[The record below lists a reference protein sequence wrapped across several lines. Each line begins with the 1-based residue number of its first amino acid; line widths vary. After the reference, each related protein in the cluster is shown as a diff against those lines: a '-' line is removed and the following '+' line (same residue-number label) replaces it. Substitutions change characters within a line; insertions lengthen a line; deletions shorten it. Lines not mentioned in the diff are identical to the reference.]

1 MVEGRSRYTFKR
13 ASPSLVLL
21 AAGVEF
27 HDLPSSLTKYQV
39 NHNAEPFPRRMLIS
53 HGCATGELD
62 RYLTQRDRGVASDE
76 LTKASTELAFCRTL
90 DRRNIM
96 ASTLPGTLPGF
107 DDATAVES
115 SSSAVSWSAII
126 AGAVSAAAL
135 TVLLMFLGTGLG
147 LTMVSPWGN
156 QGAGITT
163 FAVSAAIWMIVTQWL
178 SSALGGYMTGRL
190 RARWVGV
197 HTDET
202 FFRDTAHGLLAW
214 ALATLLVV
222 CMAST
227 SLTSAVGTGV
237 QAASHVASGAAMGAP
252 SGAASRSDEGTG
264 NNAMSY
270 FVDSLFRP
278 NDPTRLATP
287 GAGGDAA
294 TAAQASRILITSATA
309 GEMPPADQTYLAQL
323 VSARTGLSEA
333 DATARVNTVLAQVN
347 QAKTKAQAAAD
358 TARKAGIAFSLMAA
372 LSLVI
377 GAFIA
382 SAAAA
387 LGGRLRDE

>member
-1 MVEGRSRYTFKR
+1 
-13 ASPSLVLL
+13 
-21 AAGVEF
+21 
-27 HDLPSSLTKYQV
+27 
-39 NHNAEPFPRRMLIS
+39 
-53 HGCATGELD
+53 
-62 RYLTQRDRGVASDE
+62 
-76 LTKASTELAFCRTL
+76 
-90 DRRNIM
+90 M
-96 ASTLPGTLPGF
+96 ASTLPAF
-107 DDATAVES
+107 DDAPPVES

-135 TVLLMFLGTGLG
+135 TVVLMFLGSGLG

-156 QGAGITT
+156 RGAGITA
-163 FAVSAAIWMIVTQWL
+163 FAVSAAIWMIVVQWL

-214 ALATLLVV
+214 ALATLIVV
-222 CMAST
+222 CMATS
-227 SLTSAVGTGV
+227 SLTSTVGTGV
-237 QAASHVASGAAMGAP
+237 QAASSVASGAAMGPAAGTASDTNED
-252 SGAASRSDEGTG
+252 SGNTG
-264 NNAMSY
+264 MSY

-278 NDPTRLATP
+278 NDPTRLAAP
-287 GAGGDAA
+287 GAEGDATA
-294 TAAQASRILITSATA
+294 AAQASRILVASAAA
-309 GEMPPADQTYLAQL
+309 GEMSPADRTYLGQL
-323 VSARTGLSEA
+323 VAARTGLSEA

-347 QAKTKAQAAAD
+347 EAKTKAQEAAD
-358 TARKAGIAFSLMAA
+358 AARKAGIAFALMAA